1 MSIRQF
7 FLAASVA
14 LALPAG
20 AQAPA
25 ASLTAVPAASRPPAI
40 NTVTFSLTQ
49 ALQAARNNLDV
60 SLARRALAAAQGD
73 VMAADHAPAPVLS
86 AKAASI
92 DLQNGIGGGNV
103 ITQKRI
109 DKAIGLDWTW
119 ERGNKRELRTLA
131 AQRLASAAQADIDE
145 ALVQQQLVAAFSYF
159 DLLAAQE
166 RITQV
171 GAIARSAAQ
180 LSNTAARRVQAGDLA
195 AQEAARTEIEAQ
207 RASTD
212 LLTAQLDRQRAA
224 LNLAQL
230 TGFTGPGTLVAQPDW
245 PARLAGD
252 AVLDD
257 APVYP
262 SVEGRA
268 DVRAAQQRVEAAR
281 AALDVALAQKKAD
294 ITLGTSYDHF
304 PGTSNRLLELRLQM
318 PLYGVVGGYNFQGE
332 IARAQAQLDQAQDGL
347 EKIRRN
353 ATAELQRLQHDRQG
367 AAARALSYE
376 NTILPRA
383 RKVAEMAEL
392 AYSKGAMSLTELID
406 ARRTLRTILI
416 EDLAARTEHAKAAQA
431 WQLRQEQR
439 QP

>member
-1 MSIRQF
+1 M
-7 FLAASVA
+7 AT
-14 LALPAG
+14 
-20 AQAPA
+20 PA
-25 ASLTAVPAASRPPAI
+25 ARQPAP
-40 NTVTFSLTQ
+40 TTTTTFSLAQ

-73 VMAADHAPAPVLS
+73 VAAADHAPAPVLS
-86 AKAASI
+86 AKASSI
-92 DLQNGIGGGNV
+92 DLQNGIGGGNIV
-103 ITQKRI
+103 TQKRI

-131 AQRLASAAQADIDE
+131 AQRAVAAAQADIE
-145 ALVQQQLVAAFSYF
+145 ETLIQQQLVTASSYF

-166 RITQV
+166 RIVQV
-171 GAIARSAAQ
+171 DAIARSAGQ
-180 LSNTAARRVQAGDLA
+180 LSNTAARRVQAGDLPA
-195 AQEAARTEIEAQ
+195 LDAARTEIEAQ

-224 LNLAQL
+224 LSLAQL
-230 TGFTGPGTLVAQPDW
+230 IGFTGPGTLVAQPDW
-245 PARLAGD
+245 PARRASD
-252 AVLDD
+252 AALDET
-257 APVYP
+257 PVYP

-281 AALDVALAQKKAD
+281 AALDVALAQKKND
-294 ITLGTSYDHF
+294 LTLGTSYDHF
-304 PGTSNRLLELRLQM
+304 PGTSTRLLEFRVQM
-318 PLYGVVGGYNFQGE
+318 PLYGVLGGYNFQGE

-353 ATAELQRLQHDRQG
+353 ASAELQRLQQDRQG
-367 AAARALSYE
+367 AAARTLSYE
-376 NTILPRA
+376 TTILPRA
-383 RKVAEMAEL
+383 RRVAEMAEL

-416 EDLAARTEHAKAAQA
+416 EDLAARTDHAKAAQA